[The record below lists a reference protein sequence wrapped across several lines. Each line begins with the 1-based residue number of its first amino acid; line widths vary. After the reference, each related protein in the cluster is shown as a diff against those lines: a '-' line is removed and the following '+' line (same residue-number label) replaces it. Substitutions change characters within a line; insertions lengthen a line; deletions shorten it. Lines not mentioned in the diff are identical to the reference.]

1 MPNDCKTPPNYYE
14 DLLMSKEALL
24 LGTAG
29 KGHVTQSA
37 RMFKRETSFGCTC
50 PARGGETRALEAK
63 PRLSF
68 AFGSQETKAGRRG
81 GAGRGRRR
89 GQRCWHRGARR
100 LGTEARGPRWGHRRR
115 DRVAGTDAGAEVG
128 TEARRQTRGQ
138 TGPRSP
144 RPQRPPRR
152 CLEDRTR
159 LLSFSLIQFSSAGL
173 TLRCT

>member
-1 MPNDCKTPPNYYE
+1 
-14 DLLMSKEALL
+14 MSKEALL

-100 LGTEARGPRWGHRRR
+100 LGTEARGPRWGQSRR

-128 TEARRQTRGQ
+128 TEARRQTRGPRWGQ
-138 TGPRSP
+138 RRGGRRGGRGGDRGAEADAGTDGAPLTPPAAPATPLPGGPDAVAEFLP
-144 RPQRPPRR
+144 HP
-152 CLEDRTR
+152 
-159 LLSFSLIQFSSAGL
+159 I
-173 TLRCT
+173 